1 MTGLFSSSPCPWQ
14 NSLQSQWE
22 QGYPAKISVTNG
34 ASLKSVFWH
43 WRESFITMH
52 HCKLYQG
59 GSSSLPSSLSVSSSN
74 IAADRHTRDMAGK
87 QWEMLF
93 HWQPVTRWVC
103 ICFCLLPMKYYW
115 PECAIKERNRQLWNQ
130 KTYCRNCKAIWR
142 IRLFCPCEMGH
153 QASCAAIWISLPS
166 FPEGGWLLGRSF
178 AGIAE
183 SYSLTGA
190 SWWVFPS
197 AVLLQLTSAP
207 AESPSAFCWRVIPS
221 DTSHSTDQTEDQKP
235 ASWGNNT

>member
-1 MTGLFSSSPCPWQ
+1 MKGLFSSSPCPWQ

-22 QGYPAKISVTNG
+22 QDYPANISVTNR

-93 HWQPVTRWVC
+93 HWQRVTRWVC

-115 PECAIKERNRQLWNQ
+115 PECAIKEREPSAVKPKNLLQELQGHLKNSPFLSLRNGTPGQLCSNMDQSSLIPWGRLAPWQ
-130 KTYCRNCKAIWR
+130 EFCWHCWKLQFDWCKLMSLPVCCSPAAD
-142 IRLFCPCEMGH
+142 LC
-153 QASCAAIWISLPS
+153 SCWISLCFLLESNS
-166 FPEGGWLLGRSF
+166 FRHLPQHGPNR
-178 AGIAE
+178 
-183 SYSLTGA
+183 TPKA
-190 SWWVFPS
+190 S
-197 AVLLQLTSAP
+197 QL
-207 AESPSAFCWRVIPS
+207 R
-221 DTSHSTDQTEDQKP
+221 K
-235 ASWGNNT
+235 